1 MVSHYKD
8 LCYGEYS
15 KTIDELLQRGISTKR
30 PGDRNIDN
38 TVVNMVRYLALN
50 TAGEENCCLL

>member
-1 MVSHYKD
+1 MK
-8 LCYGEYS
+8 
-15 KTIDELLQRGISTKR
+15 K